1 LRLFFSQWENDPQV
15 RQFISFIYL
24 SFIYRRK
31 FLAFMDNNTEATMS
45 NLQIALEI
53 IFGTLFMAM
62 LILMVV
68 FVPVLFVANGG

>member
-1 LRLFFSQWENDPQV
+1 
-15 RQFISFIYL
+15 
-24 SFIYRRK
+24 
-31 FLAFMDNNTEATMS
+31 MS

-53 IFGTLFMAM
+53 ICGTLFMAM